1 MRSWKF
7 FLPLLATS
15 LCFAVQP
22 DRIFSPIDSSQM
34 VRVKGNVHG
43 LAHAGSDLGRSDG
56 GKLLYGVSLV
66 FHPSAAQQKDLD
78 NLLAQ
83 QQDRSSPNY
92 HKWLTP
98 AQFGERF
105 GMTQTDLSRVVAWLE
120 SRGFTVTSIP
130 NSRNQISFD
139 GTVAQVESAFST
151 EIHNYLVDGEIHF
164 ANATDP
170 SVPAALAGSV
180 LSIGHLHNFAPKP
193 RVRAQSHFTSAVT
206 GNHFLTPGDFATI
219 YDLTPLYN
227 ASPAIDGTGEKIA
240 IIGQSTVNLTD
251 LSNFRNAA
259 GLVAKAPTLML
270 YPSTSTPARCP
281 GDELESDLD
290 LEYAGGV
297 AKNASIIFVYA
308 GLVGSDKCGSS
319 RQNSV
324 WEALH
329 AAVDTNVAPVIST
342 SYGFCES
349 GLGQSFSSTV
359 RGWAQQANIQGQTIV
374 AASGDAGAADC
385 DPTTNASA
393 TGGLAVDVPASIP
406 EVTGMGGTEF
416 NADNANGQTQVVGG
430 NAVADLPYWSGT
442 TGGNDDISSALEYI
456 PGEAWNDT
464 VADKQLA
471 ASGGGASI
479 YFTKQAGEAIW
490 QVGPGVPADGVRD
503 VPDLALNAA
512 LDHDPYLI
520 CSEDGPS
527 GTIVATCTS
536 GFRDGT
542 GGNLTFVGGTS
553 AAAPTFAAI
562 VALLDQYLKPYLKL
576 PGLSNVNLTL
586 YQLAVGNP
594 DNAFQDITSGDNF
607 VPCTSGTPNC
617 PAGTTQY
624 GFNAGVG
631 YDQVTGLGSVDAF
644 KLASAWKASI
654 DPDFSLSAS
663 PLTPSPVSAGTSAT
677 STLTISP
684 ISGSIGKVVNFS
696 ASNPSSCT
704 GLPAGATCSFN
715 PSAVTFDGINDAT
728 TVLTITTL
736 ANMTLPAGAQTV
748 TITPT
753 NSAPTS
759 TTVSLTVTATTQSFT
774 LSPPSSAFTVAAG
787 GKAPISITVSS
798 GNGFIGPGP
807 ATNLPLTY
815 TCSGLPS
822 ESQCSFSPLQTT
834 SLTQVTVSI
843 QTTAPIAKL
852 SPPQGRGNRIFYALL
867 LPGLFGIV
875 FAAGSRTRGARLLSM
890 IAILGFCALS
900 LTACGGSN
908 SSQKDPGTPPGT
920 YAVVVNATTGGAN
933 PLTGTSTV
941 NLTVTP

>member
-1 MRSWKF
+1 MRPWKF

-22 DRIFSPIDSSQM
+22 DRILSPIDSSQM

-43 LAHAGSDLGRSDG
+43 LARAGSDLGRSDG
-56 GKLLYGVSLV
+56 GNLLHGVSLV
-66 FHPSAAQQKDLD
+66 LHPSAAQQKDLD
-78 NLLAQ
+78 TLLAQ
-83 QQDRSSPNY
+83 QQDRSSPHY

-98 AQFGERF
+98 AQFGDRF
-105 GMTQTDLSRVVAWLE
+105 GMTQSDINRVVAWLE
-120 SRGFTVTSIP
+120 SRDFTVTSIA

-151 EIHNYLVDGEIHF
+151 EIHTYLVDGEIHF

-180 LSIGHLHNFAPKP
+180 LAIGHLHNFAPKP
-193 RVRAQSHFTSAVT
+193 RVRAQPYFTSALS

-240 IIGQSTVNLTD
+240 IIGQSTVSPTD
-251 LSNFRNAA
+251 LSNFRSAA
-259 GLVAKAPTLML
+259 GLAAKAPTLVL
-270 YPSTSTPARCP
+270 YPNTSTPARCP

-290 LEYAGGV
+290 LEYSGGV

-308 GLVGSDKCGSS
+308 GLMGSDKCGSA
-319 RQNSV
+319 RQNSI
-324 WEALH
+324 WNALFEA
-329 AAVDTNVAPVIST
+329 VNINIAPVIST

-349 GLGQSFSSTV
+349 GLGQSFASTV
-359 RGWAQQANIQGQTIV
+359 RGWAQQANTQGQTIV

-385 DPTTNASA
+385 DPTTNSSA

-416 NADNANGQTQVVGG
+416 NADNPNGQTQIVGG
-430 NAVADLPYWSGT
+430 NAVADPPYWSGT

-456 PGEAWNDT
+456 SGGAWNDT
-464 VADKQLA
+464 VADKTLA

-479 YFTKQAGEAIW
+479 YFTKQPGEAIW
-490 QVGPGVPADGVRD
+490 QTGPGVPADGARD

-512 LDHDPYLI
+512 LDHDPYLF
-520 CSEDGPS
+520 CSEDGAG

-536 GFRDGT
+536 GFRDG
-542 GGNLTFVGGTS
+542 GGNLTAVGGTS

-562 VALLDQYLKPYLKL
+562 VALLNQYLKL
-576 PGLSNVNLTL
+576 PGLGNVNPTL

-594 DNAFQDITSGDNF
+594 DNAFHDITSGNNL

-624 GFNAGVG
+624 GFSAGVG
-631 YDQVTGLGSVDAF
+631 YDQVTGLGAVDANA
-644 KLASAWKASI
+644 LALAWKASI
-654 DPDFSLSAS
+654 DPDFSLAAS

-684 ISGSIGKVVNFS
+684 ISGSTGKVVDFS

-704 GLPAGATCSFN
+704 GLPAGATCTFK
-715 PSAVTFDGINDAT
+715 PSAVTFDGINNAT

-736 ANMTLPAGAQTV
+736 ANMALPAGAQTV

-753 NSAPTS
+753 NSASTS
-759 TTVSLTVTATTQSFT
+759 TTLNLTVTATTQSFT
-774 LSPPSSAFTVAAG
+774 LTTQTSAFTVPAG
-787 GKAPISITVSS
+787 GKAPISITVIS
-798 GNGFIGPGP
+798 GDGFIGPGP
-807 ATNLPLTY
+807 ATNLPITY

-822 ESQCSFSPLQTT
+822 ESQCNFNPGQTT
-834 SLTQVTVSI
+834 SMTTVTVSI
-843 QTTAPIAKL
+843 QTTAPVAKL
-852 SPPQGRGNRIFYALL
+852 SSPMERGSRIFYALL

-875 FAAGSRTRGARLLSM
+875 FAAGSRTRGARLLST

-908 SSQKDPGTPPGT
+908 SSQKDPGTPAGT
-920 YAVVVNATTGGAN
+920 YTVVINATTGGAN
-933 PLTGTSTV
+933 PLTGTTTV

>member
-22 DRIFSPIDSSQM
+22 DRILSPIDSSQM

-43 LAHAGSDLGRSDG
+43 LARAGSDLGRSDG
-56 GKLLYGVSLV
+56 GKLLHGVSLV

-105 GMTQTDLSRVVAWLE
+105 GMTQSDLNRVVAWLE
-120 SRGFTVTSIP
+120 SRGFTVTSIA

-180 LSIGHLHNFAPKP
+180 LSIGHLHDFAPKP
-193 RVRAQSHFTSAVT
+193 RIRVQSHFTSVIS
-206 GNHFLTPGDFATI
+206 GDHFLTPGDFATI

-251 LSNFRNAA
+251 LSNFRSAA
-259 GLVAKAPTLML
+259 GLAAKAPTLVL

-290 LEYAGGV
+290 LEYSGGI

-308 GLVGSDKCGSS
+308 GLMGSDKCGGS

-324 WEALH
+324 WNALQ
-329 AAVDTNVAPVIST
+329 AAVDTDVAPVIST

-359 RGWAQQANIQGQTIV
+359 RGWAQQANSQGQTIV

-385 DPTTNASA
+385 DPAGSVSA

-430 NAVADLPYWSGT
+430 NAVADPPYWNGT

-456 PGEAWNDT
+456 PGGAWNDT
-464 VADKQLA
+464 VADNKLA

-490 QVGPGVPADGVRD
+490 QVGPGVHADGVRD
-503 VPDLALNAA
+503 VLDLALNASRN
-512 LDHDPYLI
+512 HDPYLI
-520 CSEDGPS
+520 CSEDGPN

-536 GFRDGT
+536 GFRDST
-542 GGNLTFVGGTS
+542 AHLAAVGGTS
-553 AAAPTFAAI
+553 AGAPTFAAI
-562 VALLDQYLKPYLKL
+562 VALLNQYLNQ
-576 PGLSNVNLTL
+576 PGLGNVNPTL

-594 DNAFQDITSGDNF
+594 DNAFHDITSGSNF

-631 YDQVTGLGSVDAF
+631 YDQVTGLGAVDASN
-644 KLASAWKASI
+644 LALAWKASI

-684 ISGSIGKVVNFS
+684 ITGSIGKVVNFNS
-696 ASNPSSCT
+696 SNPSSCA
-704 GLPAGATCSFN
+704 GLPAGATCTFN
-715 PSAVTFDGINDAT
+715 PTAVTFDGINNAT

-736 ANMTLPAGAQTV
+736 ANMALPAGAQMV

-774 LSPPSSAFTVAAG
+774 LATQSSNFTVAAG

-798 GNGFIGPGP
+798 GNGFIP
-807 ATNLPLTY
+807 AGSPTTNLPLTY

-834 SLTQVTVSI
+834 NATAVTVNI
-843 QTTAPIAKL
+843 QTTPPIARL
-852 SPPQGRGNRIFYALL
+852 SPPLGRGSRIFYALL
-867 LPGLFGIV
+867 LPSLFGIV

-933 PLTGTSTV
+933 PLTGTLTV

>member
-1 MRSWKF
+1 MRPWKF

-22 DRIFSPIDSSQM
+22 DRILSPIDSSQM

-43 LAHAGSDLGRSDG
+43 LTRAGSDLGRSDG
-56 GKLLYGVSLV
+56 GKLLHGVSLV
-66 FHPSAAQQKDLD
+66 FHPSAAQQRDLD

-98 AQFGERF
+98 AQFGESF
-105 GMTQTDLSRVVAWLE
+105 GMTQGDLSRVVAWLE
-120 SRGFTVTSIP
+120 SRGFTVTSIA

-180 LSIGHLHNFAPKP
+180 LSIGHLHDFAPKP
-193 RVRAQSHFTSAVT
+193 RVRAQSHFTWALT
-206 GNHFLTPGDFATI
+206 GDHFLTPGDFATI
-219 YDLTPLYN
+219 YNLNPLYN

-240 IIGQSTVNLTD
+240 IIGQSSVNLAD
-251 LSNFRNAA
+251 LSNFRSAA
-259 GLVAKAPTLML
+259 GLAAKAPTLVL
-270 YPSTSTPARCP
+270 SPSTSTPARCP

-290 LEYAGGV
+290 LEYSGGV

-308 GLVGSDKCGSS
+308 GLVGSDKCGGS

-324 WEALH
+324 WDALQ
-329 AAVDTNVAPVIST
+329 AAVDTDVAPVIST

-359 RGWAQQANIQGQTIV
+359 RALAQHANSQGQTIV

-393 TGGLAVDVPASIP
+393 SGGLAVDVPASIP
-406 EVTGMGGTEF
+406 EVTGMGGTQF
-416 NADNANGQTQVVGG
+416 NVDNPNGQTPVVGG
-430 NAVADLPYWSGT
+430 NAVADLPYWNGT
-442 TGGNDDISSALEYI
+442 TGGNDDISSALKYI
-456 PGEAWNDT
+456 DGEAWNTT

-479 YFTKQAGEAIW
+479 YFTKQAGEASW

-503 VPDLALNAA
+503 VPDLALNASPN
-512 LDHDPYLI
+512 HDPYLI
-520 CSEDGPS
+520 CSEDGPG
-527 GTIVATCTS
+527 GTIVATCTN
-536 GFRDGT
+536 GFRDST
-542 GGNLTFVGGTS
+542 NHLAAVGGTS
-553 AAAPTFAAI
+553 AGAPTFAAI
-562 VALLDQYLKPYLKL
+562 VALLNQYLNLPL
-576 PGLSNVNLTL
+576 PGLGNVNPTL

-594 DNAFQDITSGDNF
+594 DNAFHDITSGSNF

-631 YDQVTGLGSVDAF
+631 YDQVTGLGAVDANA
-644 KLASAWKASI
+644 LASAWKATI

-677 STLTISP
+677 STLKISP
-684 ISGSIGKVVNFS
+684 ISGSIGMVVNFS
-696 ASNPSSCT
+696 SSNPSSCA
-704 GLPAGATCSFN
+704 GLPAGATCTFN
-715 PSAVTFDGINDAT
+715 PTAVTFDGINDAT
-728 TVLTITTL
+728 TVMTITTL
-736 ANMTLPAGAQTV
+736 ANMALPAGAQTV

-759 TTVSLTVTATTQSFT
+759 TSVSLTVTATTQSFT
-774 LSPPSSAFTVAAG
+774 LSPPGAFTVAAG
-787 GKAPISITVSS
+787 GKAQVSITVGS
-798 GNGFIGPGP
+798 NTGFITAGPNP
-807 ATNLPLTY
+807 TTNLPLTY
-815 TCSGLPS
+815 TCTGLPT
-822 ESQCSFSPLQTT
+822 ESQCIFNPSQTT
-834 SLTQVTVSI
+834 SGTAVTVNI
-843 QTTAPIAKL
+843 QTTAPIARL
-852 SPPQGRGNRIFYALL
+852 SPPLGRGGRIFYALL

-890 IAILGFCALS
+890 IAILGFCSLS

-933 PLTGTSTV
+933 PLTGTATV
-941 NLTVTP
+941 SLTVTP